1 MVPEDWLTKSSKDAA
16 IAWRSQAQVLQLG
29 NILAGVWSHRASH
42 RRAPERG
49 DRGHGLSEQGAGVRL
64 SVGTVAQSKPQAR
77 G

>member
-1 MVPEDWLTKSSKDAA
+1 MVHEDWLTKSSKDAA
-16 IAWRSQAQVLQLG
+16 IAWRSQGASFTIGQHFS
-29 NILAGVWSHRASH
+29 GVWSHRASH

-64 SVGTVAQSKPQAR
+64 SVGTAAQSKPRAC